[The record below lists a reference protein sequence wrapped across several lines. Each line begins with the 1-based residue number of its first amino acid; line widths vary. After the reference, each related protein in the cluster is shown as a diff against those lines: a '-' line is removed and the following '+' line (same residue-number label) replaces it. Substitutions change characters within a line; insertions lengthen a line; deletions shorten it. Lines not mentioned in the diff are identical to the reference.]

1 MSSTIAQ
8 GTTVTE
14 VCEAMQDVL
23 TEEANRLA
31 RPTGLIERQ
40 RKFNGAQF
48 AQMLVLGWLHD
59 PQAGLESLVQFGSSL
74 GIDLTAQGLDQRFT
88 VQAATFL
95 HALLESAIGHVITAD
110 PVAIPLLQRFSA
122 VVLED
127 SSTITL
133 PDELAGIFEGCGGST
148 QEGTMAAL
156 KLQLRL
162 DLLRGGRPRPVLQA
176 GRASDYASPL
186 LEQLLPVGAL
196 HITDR
201 GYFDLERMQQERE
214 QGSYSLTYLKNG
226 VQLFDEQGQPLDLL
240 LLLAGS
246 AGRLERSVL
255 AGQEQRLPMRLVA
268 VRVPTEIAKQRRK
281 HLRQVARDHGRTLS
295 HEQDLL
301 AGWTVVLT
309 NAPCALLSLQE
320 ALVLLRARWQI
331 ELLWKLWKQDGSLDA
346 WRSQQPWRIL
356 CELYAKLL
364 GLLIQHWLLL
374 LGCWQEPH
382 RSLVKAAKAV
392 RSHAILL
399 AYALAGALTL
409 DFVVEKIQGAT
420 RSGSRLNT
428 RKTHPNTSQL
438 LLDGLDWPL
447 T

>member
-1 MSSTIAQ
+1 MSTIAQ
-8 GTTVTE
+8 GSAVTE
-14 VCEAMQDVL
+14 VCEVMQDVL
-23 TEEANRLA
+23 TQEATQLA
-31 RPTGLIERQ
+31 RPTGLIVRQ

-48 AQMLVLGWLHD
+48 AQLLVLGWLHD
-59 PQAGLESLVQFGSSL
+59 PQASLESLAQFGTSL
-74 GIDLTAQGLDQRFT
+74 GVDITGQGLDQRFT

-95 HALLESAIGHVITAD
+95 HALLERAISHVISAD
-110 PVAIPLLQRFSA
+110 PVAIPLLQRFGA

-127 SSTITL
+127 SSTLTL
-133 PDELAGIFEGCGGST
+133 PDELAGIFEGCGGRC
-148 QEGTMAAL
+148 QEGTIAAL

-162 DLLRGGRPRPVLQA
+162 DLLNGQLQGPVLQD

-186 LEQLLPVGAL
+186 LEQPLPVGAL

-201 GYFDLERMQQERE
+201 GYFDLERMQQEQA
-214 QGSYSLTYLKNG
+214 QGSYSLTYLKSG
-226 VQLFDEQGQPLDLL
+226 VQLFDDQGQPLDLL
-240 LLLAGS
+240 LLLAESSGQ
-246 AGRLERSVL
+246 LERQVL
-255 AGQEQRLPMRLVA
+255 AGAQQQLPMRLLA
-268 VRVPTEIAKQRRK
+268 VRVPAEIAKQRRK
-281 HLRQVARDHGRTLS
+281 HLREKARDHGRAFS

-301 AGWTVVLT
+301 AGWTLVLT
-309 NAPCALLSLQE
+309 NAPCALLSLAE

-331 ELLWKLWKQDGSLDA
+331 ELLWKLWKQSGSIDE
-346 WRSQQPWRIL
+346 WRSKQPWRIL

-364 GLLIQHWLLL
+364 GVLIQHWLLL
-374 LGCWQEPH
+374 LSCWQEPH

-399 AYALAGALTL
+399 AYALVGELAL
-409 DFVVEKIQGAT
+409 DFVVRKIQQAT

-438 LLDGLDWPL
+438 LLHGLDWPL

>member
-1 MSSTIAQ
+1 MSTIAR
-8 GTTVTE
+8 GTTITE
-14 VCEAMQDVL
+14 VCEVMQQVL

-31 RPTGLIERQ
+31 RPTGLIQRQ
-40 RKFNGAQF
+40 RKFTGAQF
-48 AQMLVLGWLHD
+48 TQMLVLGWLQD
-59 PQAGLESLVQFGSSL
+59 AQASLDSLVQFGSGL
-74 GIDLTAQGLDQRFT
+74 GVELSPQGLDQRFT
-88 VQAATFL
+88 VPAATFL
-95 HALLESAIGHVITAD
+95 HALLECAIKQVITAD

-133 PDELAGIFEGCGGST
+133 PDELAGLFEGCGGSS
-148 QEGTMAAL
+148 QEGTQAAL

-162 DLLRGGRPRPVLQA
+162 DLLSGGLQGPVLQD

-186 LEQLLPVGAL
+186 LEEPLSPGSL

-201 GYFDLERMQQERE
+201 GYFDLERMEQERA

-226 VQLFDEQGQPLDLL
+226 VQLFDEHGQPLDLL
-240 LLLAGS
+240 LRVARA
-246 AGRLERSVL
+246 AGRLECGVL
-255 AGQEQRLPMRLVA
+255 AGDEQRLPMRLLA
-268 VRVPTEIAKQRRK
+268 VRVPAELAKERRK
-281 HLRQVARDHGRTLS
+281 HLRQVARDHGRVYS

-301 AGWTVVLT
+301 AGWTLVLT
-309 NAPCALLSLQE
+309 TVPPTLLSLEE

-346 WRSQQPWRIL
+346 WRTRQPWRIL

-374 LGCWQEPH
+374 LACWQNPH
-382 RSLVKAAKAV
+382 RSLVKAAKVV
-392 RSHAILL
+392 RAHALLL
-399 AYALAGALTL
+399 AYALVGELTL
-409 DFVVEKIQGAT
+409 QFVVCKIQQAT
-420 RSGSRLNT
+420 RSGSQLNT

-438 LLDGLDWPL
+438 LLDGLDWSL